1 MTSVLQGCWE
11 HTCVSG
17 TCAGRP
23 PPQAGAGLGRFLAC
37 VPGVAVAGERRLSRT
52 ARGSRSIPPKW
63 ISVPPPRQVKP
74 DPTPLLTSRHN
85 VFQNDEFDV
94 FSRDSVDL
102 SRVHKGRR

>member
-1 MTSVLQGCWE
+1 MM
-11 HTCVSG
+11 
-17 TCAGRP
+17 GRT
-23 PPQAGAGLGRFLAC
+23 QCGLGQSTPASKALSVDFC
-37 VPGVAVAGERRLSRT
+37 AVA
-52 ARGSRSIPPKW
+52 
-63 ISVPPPRQVKP
+63 PRQVKP

>member
-1 MTSVLQGCWE
+1 MATSPGWGRLGQVFSPCPTCGCYWGAEALTGLTWE
-11 HTCVSG
+11 GEHPPEMDF
-17 TCAGRP
+17 CA
-23 PPQAGAGLGRFLAC
+23 
-37 VPGVAVAGERRLSRT
+37 T
-52 ARGSRSIPPKW
+52 
-63 ISVPPPRQVKP
+63 PPRQVKP

>member
-1 MTSVLQGCWE
+1 MASKTKGELCVRCGSCRQGPNRAGVHLVSQVWPLKENGE
-11 HTCVSG
+11 HEHG
-17 TCAGRP
+17 LEGRGAGGHQLARP
-23 PPQAGAGLGRFLAC
+23 PYIGF
-37 VPGVAVAGERRLSRT
+37 T
-52 ARGSRSIPPKW
+52 
-63 ISVPPPRQVKP
+63 PRQVKP

>member
-1 MTSVLQGCWE
+1 MNMVT
-11 HTCVSG
+11 G
-17 TCAGRP
+17 TCRWASAG
-23 PPQAGAGLGRFLAC
+23 QAPLHRF
-37 VPGVAVAGERRLSRT
+37 T
-52 ARGSRSIPPKW
+52 
-63 ISVPPPRQVKP
+63 PRQVKP

>member
-1 MTSVLQGCWE
+1 M
-11 HTCVSG
+11 
-17 TCAGRP
+17 
-23 PPQAGAGLGRFLAC
+23 
-37 VPGVAVAGERRLSRT
+37 
-52 ARGSRSIPPKW
+52 
-63 ISVPPPRQVKP
+63 PPPRQVKP

>member
-1 MTSVLQGCWE
+1 MGAQGTQVDISW
-11 HTCVSG
+11 
-17 TCAGRP
+17 
-23 PPQAGAGLGRFLAC
+23 Q
-37 VPGVAVAGERRLSRT
+37 VPLEL
-52 ARGSRSIPPKW
+52 
-63 ISVPPPRQVKP
+63 ISVPPPRQMKP

>member
-1 MTSVLQGCWE
+1 MMGRTQWDLGHEWMSANEALSVDFC
-11 HTCVSG
+11 T
-17 TCAGRP
+17 
-23 PPQAGAGLGRFLAC
+23 
-37 VPGVAVAGERRLSRT
+37 VA
-52 ARGSRSIPPKW
+52 
-63 ISVPPPRQVKP
+63 PRQVKP

>member
-1 MTSVLQGCWE
+1 MGVSWQVPLQ
-11 HTCVSG
+11 
-17 TCAGRP
+17 
-23 PPQAGAGLGRFLAC
+23 LL
-37 VPGVAVAGERRLSRT
+37 
-52 ARGSRSIPPKW
+52 
-63 ISVPPPRQVKP
+63 SVPPPSREMKP

>member
-1 MTSVLQGCWE
+1 MM
-11 HTCVSG
+11 
-17 TCAGRP
+17 GRT
-23 PPQAGAGLGRFLAC
+23 QCGLGQSMSASKALSVDFC
-37 VPGVAVAGERRLSRT
+37 AVA
-52 ARGSRSIPPKW
+52 
-63 ISVPPPRQVKP
+63 PRQVKP